1 MSLKQITDSTETK
14 PMNDK
19 TTVFLDTNLLI
30 YAHTTV
36 EILKQQQV
44 QQIIIDENTVISTQ
58 VFKEVANVLYKKFGF
73 SWEDVQK
80 VLENMEQNNEVHS
93 NTFNTVQTACKIA
106 QRYDFSFY
114 DSLIVA
120 AALESSCSILYSED
134 LHHQQV
140 IEKTLTVINPFSK

>member
-1 MSLKQITDSTETK
+1 
-14 PMNDK
+14 MNDK